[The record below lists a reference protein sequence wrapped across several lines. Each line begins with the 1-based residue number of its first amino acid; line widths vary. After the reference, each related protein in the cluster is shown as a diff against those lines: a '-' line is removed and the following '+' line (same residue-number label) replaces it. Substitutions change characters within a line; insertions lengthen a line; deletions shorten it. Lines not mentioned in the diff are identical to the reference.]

1 MSLIDL
7 LTDEDLRVLVEQR
20 DYEIVRLRR
29 RMRMLEEQLAAA
41 NHTIQMKVLRI
52 AELTG
57 EAR

>member
-20 DYEIVRLRR
+20 DYEIVKLRR
-29 RMRMLEEQLAAA
+29 RQRMLEEQLAAA

-57 EAR
+57 DAR